1 MLKFIKDGP
10 DTFLYAQPEVG
21 GLGIPHL
28 GTTLPFLKFLRLT
41 KLHSLSDPNTKTI
54 VGCPAFDKDL
64 QSSLNLPLRVG
75 DTIVA
80 SQVQEN
86 ALCGEKLNT
95 CICSYTSGPRNVYS
109 WPSFGKA
116 WGLNGAGTIECL
128 AVRAGVCQLVPGF
141 LDDCGQLC
149 AKEGLENYAGTQDHY
164 IAGAKET

>member
-1 MLKFIKDGP
+1 M
-10 DTFLYAQPEVG
+10 
-21 GLGIPHL
+21 
-28 GTTLPFLKFLRLT
+28 
-41 KLHSLSDPNTKTI
+41 
-54 VGCPAFDKDL
+54 
-64 QSSLNLPLRVG
+64 G

-80 SQVQEN
+80 SQVHEK
-86 ALCGEKLNT
+86 ALCGEKWN
-95 CICSYTSGPRNVYS
+95 SYTSGPRNVYS

-128 AVRAGVCQLVPGF
+128 AVRAGVCQLVPGL

>member
-1 MLKFIKDGP
+1 MCQNWLKFPKDGP
-10 DTFLYAQPEVG
+10 DTYLYAQPDVG
-21 GLGIPHL
+21 GLRIPHL

-41 KLHSLSDPNTKTI
+41 KLHSLTDLTTQTI

-86 ALCGEKLNT
+86 ALCGEKFNT

-116 WGLNGAGTIECL
+116 WGLNGAGTIEC
-128 AVRAGVCQLVPGF
+128 
-141 LDDCGQLC
+141 GQLC
-149 AKEGLENYAGTQDHY
+149 AKEGLENYAGAQDHY
-164 IAGAKET
+164 IAGAKKTRLVGPKWWESIHS